1 MKSGKDFDPIETRE
15 WIESLDDVIDDQG
28 TDRASFLLNELAKHL
43 MDKGAVPSYNLT
55 TPFKNTIS
63 PENEAMMP
71 GDLFMERR
79 IRSLIRWNALATVL
93 RANKND
99 DELGGHIATF
109 SSAAML
115 YDIGFNYFFRGQ
127 ESENDDLVYFQG
139 HSSPG
144 IYARSYLEGRLNEDD
159 LDNFRREV
167 DKPGLSSYPHPW
179 LMPDYWQFP
188 VVSMGLGPI
197 SAIYQAHVMKY
208 LHARGL
214 KDLGDRKIWGFW
226 GDGEMDEPESLG
238 AIGLAAREKLDN
250 LIFVINCN
258 LQRLDGPVRGNGKV
272 IQELE
277 RQFRGSGWN
286 VIKVVWGRLWDPIIA
301 KDKGGH
307 LQKIM
312 DEVVDGEM
320 QNFKAKGGA
329 YTRENFFGKHPEA
342 LKLVKGLSDEE
353 IYKLNRGGHD
363 PYKVYAAYHEAVNHK
378 GAPTVILAL
387 TTKGYGVGSREAD
400 NTTHQVKKLS
410 LDNIK
415 IFRDRFDIP
424 VSDDEIEDL
433 PYVRPKEDSPEIK
446 YLKEAREKLGGPVPK
461 RREHSETLKLKN
473 KDAFKVLHEGSGER
487 KVSTTTNCVRI
498 MNNLIKDE
506 SLGDRVVPIVPDE
519 ARTFGMEGMFKQI
532 GIYSSEGQLYEPEDA
547 DQVMWYKESET
558 GVMLEEGITE
568 AGSFAAWTALATSY
582 SNHNLTMI
590 PFYVFYSMFGFQ
602 RIHDLAWAAGDA
614 QAKGFLIGATS
625 GRTTLNGEGL
635 QHQDGH
641 SHILSSTIP
650 NCKSYDP
657 AYGYELAVIIEHG
670 LKEMYKDKKNYF
682 YYLTVTNER
691 YVQPS
696 KPKGKDIDNNII
708 KGMHRISKTKKP
720 QIRLLGSGAILNESI
735 KAAEMLSGYGIE
747 SEVWSVTSFNMLRKD
762 GMEVENE
769 NIKNPSNKAKESFV
783 SKSFSE
789 HDIPTVAS
797 TDYMRAYSEQIR
809 PFINSSYYTLGTDG
823 FGRSDSREK
832 LREFFEVDA
841 KSIVMTAAY
850 ALHKEDQ
857 LNKKELQKIYKE
869 IKVNKNKTSPWNT

>member
-144 IYARSYLEGRLNEDD
+144 IYARSFLEGRLSEQD

-286 VIKVVWGRLWDPIIA
+286 VIKVVWGRLWDPIMA

-378 GAPTVILAL
+378 GAPSVILAL

-410 LDNIK
+410 IDNIK
-415 IFRDRFDIP
+415 SFRDRFDIP

-446 YLKEAREKLGGPVPK
+446 YLKETREKLGGPVPK

-473 KDAFKVLHEGSGER
+473 KDAFKVLYEGSGER

-506 SLGDRVVPIVPDE
+506 NLGERVVPIVPDE

-670 LKEMYKDKKNYF
+670 LKEMYKDKQNYF

-691 YVQPS
+691 YVQPP
-696 KPKGKDIDNNII
+696 KPKGMDVDSNII

-735 KAAEMLSGYGIE
+735 KAAEMLSGFEIE
-747 SEVWSVTSFNMLRKD
+747 SEVWSVSSFNMLRKD

-769 NIKNPSNKAKESFV
+769 NIKNASNKAKESFV
-783 SKSFSE
+783 AESFSE

-809 PFINSSYYTLGTDG
+809 PYIDSSYFTLGTDG

-850 ALHKEDQ
+850 ALYKEGQ
-857 LNKKELQKIYKE
+857 LNKKELQNIYKE
-869 IKVNKNKTSPWNT
+869 IKVKKNKISPWNK

>member
-15 WIESLDDVIDDQG
+15 WIQSLDDVIDDQG
-28 TDRASFLLNELAKHL
+28 TDRASFLLSELAKHL

-79 IRSLIRWNALATVL
+79 IRSLIRWNALVTVL

-127 ESENDDLVYFQG
+127 ESKNDDLVYFQG

-144 IYARSYLEGRLNEDD
+144 IYARSYLEGRLNEED

-167 DKPGLSSYPHPW
+167 DEPGLSSYPHPW
-179 LMPDYWQFP
+179 LMPNYWQFP
-188 VVSMGLGPI
+188 TVSMGLGPI

-208 LHARGL
+208 LHTRGL
-214 KDLGDRKIWGFW
+214 KNMGDRKIWGFW

-363 PYKVYAAYHEAVNHK
+363 PYKVYAAYHEAANHK

-415 IFRDRFDIP
+415 SFRDRFDIP
-424 VSDDEIEDL
+424 VSDEDIEEL

-446 YLKEAREKLGGPVPK
+446 YLKETREKLGGPVPK
-461 RREHSETLKLKN
+461 RRALTETLELKN
-473 KDAFKVLHEGSGER
+473 KDAFKVLHEGSGDR

-498 MNNLIKDE
+498 INNLIKDK
-506 SLGDRVVPIVPDE
+506 SLGERVVPIVPDE

-691 YVQPS
+691 YAQPP
-696 KPKGKDIDNNII
+696 KLKGKYVDSNII

-735 KAAEMLSGYGIE
+735 KAAEILSGYGIE

-769 NIKNPSNKAKESFV
+769 SIKNASNKAKESFV
-783 SKSFSE
+783 AESFSE

-809 PFINSSYYTLGTDG
+809 PYINSSYYTLGTDG
-823 FGRSDSREK
+823 FGRSDSRAK

-841 KSIVMTAAY
+841 RSIVMTSAY
-850 ALHKEDQ
+850 ALHKEDK
-857 LNKKELQKIYKE
+857 LNKTELQKIYKE
-869 IKVNKNKTSPWNT
+869 IKVNKDKIAPWNK

>member
-1 MKSGKDFDPIETRE
+1 MKSDKDFDPLETRE

-28 TDRASFLLNELAKHL
+28 TERASYLLNELAKHL

-79 IRSLIRWNALATVL
+79 IRSLIRWNALVTVL

-115 YDIGFNYFFRGQ
+115 YDIGFNYFFRGLDN
-127 ESENDDLVYFQG
+127 ENDDLVYFQG

-144 IYARSYLEGRLNEDD
+144 IYARSFLEGRLNEED

-167 DKPGLSSYPHPW
+167 EKPGLSSYPHPW

-214 KDLGDRKIWGFW
+214 KELGDRKIWGFW

-446 YLKEAREKLGGPVPK
+446 YLKETREKLGGPVPK
-461 RREHSETLKLKN
+461 RREHSEILKLKN
-473 KDAFKVLHEGSGER
+473 KDAFKVIHEGSGER

-506 SLGDRVVPIVPDE
+506 NLGERVVPIVPDE

-691 YVQPS
+691 YVQPP
-696 KPKGKDIDNNII
+696 KPKGKDVDSNII

-720 QIRLLGSGAILNESI
+720 QIRLLGSGAILNESS
-735 KAAEMLSGYGIE
+735 KAADILSRFNIE

-783 SKSFSE
+783 AESFKE

-809 PFINSSYYTLGTDG
+809 PYINSSYYTLGTDG
-823 FGRSDSREK
+823 FGRSDSRQK

-850 ALHKEDQ
+850 ALHKEGQ

-869 IKVNKNKTSPWNT
+869 IKVNKNKISPWNI

>member
-127 ESENDDLVYFQG
+127 ESKNDDLVYFQG

-144 IYARSYLEGRLNEDD
+144 IYARSFLEGRLNEED

-167 DKPGLSSYPHPW
+167 DEPGLSSYPHPW
-179 LMPDYWQFP
+179 LMPNYWQFP
-188 VVSMGLGPI
+188 TVSMGLGPI

-208 LHARGL
+208 LHTRGL
-214 KDLGDRKIWGFW
+214 KDMGDRKIWGFW

-363 PYKVYAAYHEAVNHK
+363 PYKVYAAYHEAANHK

-415 IFRDRFDIP
+415 SFRDRFDIP
-424 VSDDEIEDL
+424 VSDEDIEEL

-446 YLKEAREKLGGPVPK
+446 YLKETREKLGGPVPK
-461 RREHSETLKLKN
+461 RRALTETLELKN
-473 KDAFKVLHEGSGER
+473 KDAFKVLYEGSGER

-498 MNNLIKDE
+498 INNLIKDK
-506 SLGDRVVPIVPDE
+506 SLGERVVPIVPDE

-696 KPKGKDIDNNII
+696 KPKGEDIDNNII
-708 KGMHRISKTKKP
+708 KGMHRISNTKKP

-735 KAAEMLSGYGIE
+735 KAAEILSSYGIE
-747 SEVWSVTSFNMLRKD
+747 SEIWSVTSFNMLRKD

-783 SKSFSE
+783 AKSFSE
-789 HDIPTVAS
+789 NEIPTVAS

-823 FGRSDSREK
+823 FGRSDSRAK
-832 LREFFEVDA
+832 LREFFEIDA

-850 ALHKEDQ
+850 ALHKEDK
-857 LNKKELQKIYKE
+857 LNKTELQKIYKE

>member
-127 ESENDDLVYFQG
+127 ESKNDDLVYFQG

-144 IYARSYLEGRLNEDD
+144 IYARSYLEGRLNEED

-446 YLKEAREKLGGPVPK
+446 YLKETREKLGGPVPK
-461 RREHSETLKLKN
+461 RRENSETLKLKN

-506 SLGDRVVPIVPDE
+506 NLGERVVPIVPDE

-568 AGSFAAWTALATSY
+568 AGSFASWTALATSY

-670 LKEMYKDKKNYF
+670 LQEMYKDKKNYF

-691 YVQPS
+691 YAQPP
-696 KPKGKDIDNNII
+696 KPKGKDVDSNII

-735 KAAEMLSGYGIE
+735 KAAEILSGYGIE

-769 NIKNPSNKAKESFV
+769 SIKNASNKAKESFV
-783 SKSFSE
+783 AESFSE

-809 PFINSSYYTLGTDG
+809 PYINSSYYTLGTDG
-823 FGRSDSREK
+823 FGRSDSRAK

-841 KSIVMTAAY
+841 KSIVMTSAY
-850 ALHKEDQ
+850 ALHKEDK
-857 LNKKELQKIYKE
+857 LNKTELQKIYKE
-869 IKVNKNKTSPWNT
+869 IKVNKDKIAPWNT

>member
-79 IRSLIRWNALATVL
+79 IRSLIRWNALVTVL

-144 IYARSYLEGRLNEDD
+144 IYARSYLEGRLNEED

-363 PYKVYAAYHEAVNHK
+363 PYKVYAAYHEAANHK

-415 IFRDRFDIP
+415 SFRDRFDIP
-424 VSDDEIEDL
+424 VSDEDIEEL

-446 YLKEAREKLGGPVPK
+446 YLKETREKLGGPVPK
-461 RREHSETLKLKN
+461 RRALTETLELKN

-670 LKEMYKDKKNYF
+670 LKEMFKDKKNYF

-691 YVQPS
+691 YIQPS

-783 SKSFSE
+783 AKSFAE

-797 TDYMRAYSEQIR
+797 TDYMRAYSDQIR

-857 LNKKELQKIYKE
+857 LNKKELQNIYKE

>member
-1 MKSGKDFDPIETRE
+1 MRNKDSDPIETNE
-15 WIESLDDVIDDQG
+15 WLEAINSVIEEEGV
-28 TDRASFLLNELAKHL
+28 DRASYLLTKIAERLNQE
-43 MDKGAVPSYNLT
+43 GAIPSYNLT

-63 PENEAMMP
+63 VKEEAPMP
-71 GDLFMERR
+71 GDLFMERK
-79 IRSLIRWNALATVL
+79 IRSLIRWNALVMVL
-93 RANKND
+93 RANMND

-109 SSAAML
+109 SSAATL
-115 YDIGFNYFFRGQ
+115 YDVGFNYFFRGSNNQ
-127 ESENDDLVYFQG
+127 LEDMIYYQG

-144 IYARSYLEGRLNEDD
+144 IYARSFLEGYLNEED

-415 IFRDRFDIP
+415 SFRDRFDIP

-446 YLKEAREKLGGPVPK
+446 YLKETREKLGGPVPK
-461 RREHSETLKLKN
+461 RREHSEILKLKN

-506 SLGDRVVPIVPDE
+506 NLGERVVPIVPDE

-691 YVQPS
+691 YVQPP
-696 KPKGKDIDNNII
+696 KPKGKDVDSNII

-720 QIRLLGSGAILNESI
+720 QIRLLGSGAILNESS
-735 KAAEMLSGYGIE
+735 KAADILSRFNIE

-783 SKSFSE
+783 AESFKE
-789 HDIPTVAS
+789 HHIPTVAS

-809 PFINSSYYTLGTDG
+809 PYINSSYYTLGTDG

-850 ALHKEDQ
+850 ALHKEGQ

-869 IKVNKNKTSPWNT
+869 IKVNKNKISPWNT

>member
-28 TDRASFLLNELAKHL
+28 TDRASYLLNELAKHL

-79 IRSLIRWNALATVL
+79 IRSLIRWNALVTVL

-127 ESENDDLVYFQG
+127 ESKNDDLIYFQG

-144 IYARSYLEGRLNEDD
+144 IYARSFLEGRLEEND

-214 KDLGDRKIWGFW
+214 KDLGNRKIWGFW

-286 VIKVVWGRLWDPIIA
+286 VIKVVWGRHWDPILA
-301 KDKGGH
+301 RDKTGH

-410 LDNIK
+410 LDNIRS
-415 IFRDRFDIP
+415 FRDRFDIP
-424 VSDDEIEDL
+424 VSDKEIEDL
-433 PYVRPKEDSPEIK
+433 PYVRPSKDSPEMK
-446 YLKEAREKLGGPVPK
+446 YLKEAREKLGGSIPK
-461 RREHSETLKLKN
+461 RREHSEILKLKN
-473 KDAFKVLHEGSGER
+473 KDAFKVLHEGSGDR

-498 MNNLIKDE
+498 INNLIKDE
-506 SLGDRVVPIVPDE
+506 SLGERVVPIVPDE

-641 SHILSSTIP
+641 SHILSATIP

-670 LKEMYKDKKNYF
+670 LEEMYKDKKNCF

-691 YVQPS
+691 YLQPQ
-696 KPKGKDIDNNII
+696 KPKNKDTDNNII
-708 KGMHRISKTKKP
+708 KGMHRIVESKKP
-720 QIRLLGSGAILNESI
+720 QIRLLGSGSILNESI
-735 KAAEMLSGYGIE
+735 KAAEMLNVFGIE

-762 GMEVENE
+762 GMESENK
-769 NIKNPSNKAKESFV
+769 NIKNPTSKANESFV
-783 SKSFSE
+783 AKSFSE
-789 HDIPTVAS
+789 NDIPTVAS

-809 PFINSSYYTLGTDG
+809 PYISSSYFTLGTDG
-823 FGRSDSREK
+823 FGRSDSRAK

-841 KSIVMTAAY
+841 NSIVMTSAY
-850 ALHKEDQ
+850 ALHKEGKI
-857 LNKKELQKIYKE
+857 NKKELETIYKE
-869 IKVNKNKTSPWNT
+869 IKVNKNKKSPWNE

>member
-127 ESENDDLVYFQG
+127 ESKNDDLVYFQG

-144 IYARSYLEGRLNEDD
+144 IYARSYLEGRLNEED

-446 YLKEAREKLGGPVPK
+446 YLKETREKLGGPVPK
-461 RREHSETLKLKN
+461 RRENSETLKLKN

-506 SLGDRVVPIVPDE
+506 NLGERVVPIVPDE

-691 YVQPS
+691 YAQPP
-696 KPKGKDIDNNII
+696 KPKDKDVDSNII

-735 KAAEMLSGYGIE
+735 KAAEILSGYGIE

-769 NIKNPSNKAKESFV
+769 SIKNASNKAKESFV
-783 SKSFSE
+783 AESFSE

-809 PFINSSYYTLGTDG
+809 PYMNSSYYTLGTDG
-823 FGRSDSREK
+823 FGRSDSRAK

-841 KSIVMTAAY
+841 KSIVMTSAY
-850 ALHKEDQ
+850 ALHKEDK
-857 LNKKELQKIYKE
+857 LNKTELQKIYKE
-869 IKVNKNKTSPWNT
+869 IKVNKDKIAPWNT